1 MPRVRRLLPLSA
13 PLLLALLA
21 SGCGSSDSGSSTK
34 AAPPP
39 ASPKQFP
46 TAQGKTLST
55 LRGNL
60 PDGVVLAPST
70 PTSIEVGDHNRLGF
84 ALFTTDRK
92 QIQDAQVAVYTTD
105 HDGTNV
111 KGPYLAKWESL
122 AVKPQYL
129 SETTAKD
136 PGAAKSV
143 YVADVPVDT
152 TGKRVFTGIAR
163 INGKLVQTSGF
174 EIPIRRPRDP
184 RNPIDINA
192 RAPFMHT
199 ETLSDVNG
207 DASKLSTRVPPAKDL
222 LEADYA
228 DALGKK
234 PIVITFATPQLC
246 QSRVCGPV
254 VDVVE
259 QVKAQTKGDVAF
271 IHQEIY
277 KDNDANKGYRPQL
290 KPYRLASEP
299 WTYVIDRHGKVSARF
314 EGAVSVAEL
323 QAAVDRVASQT

>member
-13 PLLLALLA
+13 PLLLAIVA
-21 SGCGSSDSGSSTK
+21 TGCGSSDSSSSTSK
-34 AAPPP
+34 APPP
-39 ASPKQFP
+39 ASPSQFP
-46 TAQGKTLST
+46 TAAGKTLKT

-60 PDGVVLAPST
+60 PDGVVLSPST
-70 PTSIEVGDHNRLGF
+70 PSSLEVGDHNRLGF
-84 ALFTTDRK
+84 ALFTADRK
-92 QIQDAQVAVYTTD
+92 QIQNAQVAVYTTN
-105 HDGTNV
+105 HDGTGV

-129 SETTAKD
+129 SQTTSKD
-136 PGAAKSV
+136 PDAAKSV
-143 YVADVPVDT
+143 YVADVPVDKA
-152 TGKRVFTGIAR
+152 GKRVFTGIAR
-163 INGKLVQTSGF
+163 INGKMVQTSGF
-174 EIPIRRPRDP
+174 EVPVPRPHDP
-184 RNPIDINA
+184 RNPVDVNA

-222 LEADYA
+222 LKTDYA

-259 QVKAQTKGDVAF
+259 QVRAQTKGDVAF

-277 KDNDANKGYRPQL
+277 KDNDANKGLRPQL
-290 KPYRLASEP
+290 KPFRLASEP
-299 WTYVIDRHGKVSARF
+299 WTYVIDKNGRVSSRF
-314 EGAVSVAEL
+314 EGAVSVDEL
-323 QAAVDRVASQT
+323 QAAVNRVAA